1 MKIIT
6 VVLLSVVIGAGI
18 TSCQKDHTNPDPGT
32 LIATIDGS
40 QFIANK
46 AAVAEI
52 SSDVIAIV
60 GQSADGGQIILRVK
74 DSGVHVYTLNINSPT
89 NVGAYSVNNEYA
101 YTTNQGNTDA
111 ESGGTLSIT
120 SIDVANKKI
129 TGTFSMKMYRQLD
142 SKQITITEGVFTN
155 ISYDTEG
162 LPAANA
168 KDTFNVKADGT
179 PFPGYSITGIA
190 AFGKI
195 NISVSNKDVSKTIGL
210 SFPTNVTAGTYT
222 FSSFGPDYIAQYN
235 IGSSYLTGDSGSVT
249 ILEHN
254 TTTKRIKGSF
264 NFHASELMGSKTSQ
278 LTEGYF
284 SVVYQ

>member
-1 MKIIT
+1 MKNII
-6 VVLLSVVIGAGI
+6 VVLLAVIIGSGLA
-18 TSCQKDHTNPDPGT
+18 SCQKDHTNPDPGS

-46 AAVAEI
+46 TAVAEI
-52 SSDVIAIV
+52 SSDVIAII
-60 GQSADGGQIILRVK
+60 GQSVDGGQIVLRVK
-74 DSGVHVYTLNINSPT
+74 DSGVHVYTFDINSPT
-89 NVGAYSVNNEYA
+89 NVGAYSINDEYA
-101 YTTNQGNTDA
+101 YATNQGNTNA

-120 SIDVANKKI
+120 SIDEANKRI
-129 TGTFSMKMYRQLD
+129 TGTFSMKVYRQLD
-142 SKQITITEGVFTN
+142 SKQIAITEGSFTN

-162 LPAANA
+162 LPAANT
-168 KDTFNVKADGT
+168 KDTFNVKADGAK
-179 PFPGYSITGIA
+179 FPGYSITGIA

-210 SFPTNVTAGTYT
+210 SFPANVIPGTYN
-222 FSSFGPDYIAQYN
+222 FSSFGDYIAQYN
-235 IGSSYLTGDSGSVT
+235 IGSSYLMGDSGSVT

-264 NFHASELMGSKTSQ
+264 NFHASELIGSKTSQ

-284 SVVYQ
+284 SVGYQ